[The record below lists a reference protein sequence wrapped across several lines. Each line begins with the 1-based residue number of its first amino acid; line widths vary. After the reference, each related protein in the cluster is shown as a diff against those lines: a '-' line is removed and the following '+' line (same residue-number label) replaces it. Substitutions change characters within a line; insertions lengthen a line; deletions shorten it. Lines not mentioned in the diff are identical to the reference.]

1 MLRLTALILLF
12 IGGLQGYGQDRKG
25 YYQAEIGGG
34 VTADRLPFWLHT
46 NTFGKITNDTY
57 LWGTVGVGT
66 PFSKSDTRAFDYSF
80 GFEGTGAL
88 GRKEHRIFI
97 DQLYGRVRWQN
108 LILDLG
114 IIKPEI
120 VYDGLSSTNGDMLYS
135 TNSRSMPGI
144 NLHTQ
149 DFIKIP
155 WIGKWV
161 SFKARYGEYLMIDD
175 RYAGNRTRLHHKM
188 LDIRSFPSSASKP
201 DSTTMP
207 NGEERQKKTVN
218 SRPLSKIM
226 PGWYLLKPEEGM
238 LLKMKSINWGTT
250 SVMSF

>member
-175 RYAGNRTRLHHKM
+175 RYAGNRT
-188 LDIRSFPSSASKP
+188 
-201 DSTTMP
+201 TMP